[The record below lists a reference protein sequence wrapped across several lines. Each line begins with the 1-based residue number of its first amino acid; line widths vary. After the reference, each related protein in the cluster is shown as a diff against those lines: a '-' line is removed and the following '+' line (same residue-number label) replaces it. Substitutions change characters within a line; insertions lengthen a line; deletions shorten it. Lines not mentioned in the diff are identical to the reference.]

1 MPASPEFR
9 PLPGLIASARDRWAL
24 VGAFALV
31 GLILGYAAASLLP
44 VTYTAT
50 TTLQI
55 ATESGSNNAPSV
67 ISPADAENIAMLAP
81 QLDTIAEQFGDGLTG
96 KDVKDLL
103 TVVNRP
109 GTSLL
114 DFTWSG
120 PTAADAERGADIASK
135 VYLARAQEL
144 MGAAVPGQP
153 PAARAPAGIE
163 LMGADGRAELSGL
176 PPFIYVPVGV
186 FAGLLLG
193 FIAAYVAEVRR
204 PRVHARYHLGV
215 SDPRFRGRIGRT
227 DSPSDVAML
236 FMVPVR
242 PADQVGIAVLGRRPE
257 QLDAFSE
264 AAIAIAEGSGVRS
277 VVPVDASSVSGL
289 RAAREFDGVFL
300 LAREQQVSTVELEA
314 TLARLEAASVS
325 VFGVLTVAPRAGSRV
340 QAQNQAEI
348 RRSSDPGAP
357 TGRGPAAPQDT
368 SAEADS
374 GPAAWV
380 RKRRVPAS
388 LSRSSE
394 GQNR

>member
-1 MPASPEFR
+1 MGACA
-9 PLPGLIASARDRWAL
+9 LI
-24 VGAFALV
+24 

-55 ATESGSNNAPSV
+55 ASDSSASAPTV

-81 QLDTIAEQFGDGLTG
+81 QLDTIAEQFGDGVTG

-135 VYLARAQEL
+135 VYLVRADEL
-144 MGAAVPGQP
+144 LGAAEPGQP
-153 PAARAPAGIE
+153 PTARTAAGIE
-163 LMGADGRAELSGL
+163 LMGAEGRAELTGL
-176 PPFIYVPVGV
+176 PPFIYVPVGL

-215 SDPRFRGRIGRT
+215 SDARFRGRIGRT

-242 PADQVGIAVLGRRPE
+242 PAEQVGIAVLGRRPE

-264 AAIAIAEGSGVRS
+264 SAIAIAEGSGVRS

-325 VFGVLTVAPRAGSRV
+325 VFGVLTVAPRAGSKV
-340 QAQNQAEI
+340 QAQNQAET
-348 RRSSDPGAP
+348 RRSTDPGAP
-357 TGRGPAAPQDT
+357 TGHGPAPEDS
-368 SAEADS
+368 SAESDS

-380 RKRRVPAS
+380 RKRRVPAG

-394 GQNR
+394 SQNR

>member
-31 GLILGYAAASLLP
+31 GLILGYAAATLLP

-55 ATESGSNNAPSV
+55 ASDGGSDTTNA

-81 QLDTIAEQFGDGLTG
+81 QLDTIAAQLGDDVTG
-96 KDVKDLL
+96 KDVKSLL

-120 PTAADAERGADIASK
+120 PTAAEAERGADLASQ

-144 MGAAVPGQP
+144 IGAAVPGQP
-153 PAARAPAGIE
+153 PAARNAAGIE
-163 LMGADGRAELSGL
+163 LMGAEGRAELSGL
-176 PPFIYVPVGV
+176 PAFIYVPVGLL
-186 FAGLLLG
+186 AGLLLG
-193 FIAAYVAEVRR
+193 FIAAYVAEVRK

-215 SDPRFRGRIGRT
+215 SDSRFRGRIGRA

-264 AAIAIAEGSGVRS
+264 SAIAIAEGSGVRS

-340 QAQNQAEI
+340 AAQNQAES
-348 RRSSDPGAP
+348 RRSTDPGE
-357 TGRGPAAPQDT
+357 RFD
-368 SAEADS
+368 
-374 GPAAWV
+374 
-380 RKRRVPAS
+380 RRVPAG
-388 LSRSSE
+388 LSRTSE
-394 GQNR
+394 VQDR